1 MISQDKGLSFVTAR
15 ASGSWH
21 TTTHVKIR
29 ATSHERPSAWSRS
42 CVNQS
47 IHLCSG
53 KSLGKSRACDRCIK
67 VIIDRGNLI
76 SAYGKYRNVYLNRSA
91 NLEIH
96 IIFFGWYIQFFLEQ
110 HWKTQEPEQILLD
123 VSDFIL
129 LHAAFTQQNFL
140 GIRDALKHINV
151 FNEDKTS
158 TALDSCK

>member
-42 CVNQS
+42 CINQS
-47 IHLCSG
+47 IHLSSG
-53 KSLGKSRACDRCIK
+53 KSLGKSRPCDRCIK

-76 SAYGKYRNVYLNRSA
+76 SAYGKYRNVYLNRSV

-96 IIFFGWYIQFFLEQ
+96 IIFFGWYIQFFSGTTLEN
-110 HWKTQEPEQILLD
+110 P
-123 VSDFIL
+123 
-129 LHAAFTQQNFL
+129 
-140 GIRDALKHINV
+140 RDRTN
-151 FNEDKTS
+151 S
-158 TALDSCK
+158 SRCK